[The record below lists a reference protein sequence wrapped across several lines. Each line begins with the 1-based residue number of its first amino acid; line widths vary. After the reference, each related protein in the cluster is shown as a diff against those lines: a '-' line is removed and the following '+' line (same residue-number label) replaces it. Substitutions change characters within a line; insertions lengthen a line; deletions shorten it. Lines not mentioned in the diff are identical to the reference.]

1 MRGAEGAR
9 GRRVRVVEG
18 FTSDSVAI
26 SCQACVAPVSIRSP
40 IVPASGFIMA
50 PHAPIAGDILS
61 FRYPGQNLHRFWNDF
76 PGGRRVKAFEA
87 YVDLTRTIIVLDTR
101 IAEMDRDGVEYTA
114 VQFRSHNG
122 TLLWT
127 TFCKDDEE
135 LLEYFLISTDT

>member
-1 MRGAEGAR
+1 M
-9 GRRVRVVEG
+9 
-18 FTSDSVAI
+18 
-26 SCQACVAPVSIRSP
+26 APITPSP
-40 IVPASGFIMA
+40 DDIMA
-50 PHAPIAGDILS
+50 
-61 FRYPGQNLHRFWNDF
+61 FRYPDESFHRFYNDF
-76 PGGRRVKAFEA
+76 PAGRRVKAFEA

-114 VQFRSHNG
+114 VQFQSHNG